1 MMGAQS
7 GVQQHPDASPVLAPH
22 KLRRW
27 CKHWSLLHCYL
38 ESETRRESLTGKFIY
53 RRTLVLESKCR
64 KRFLGRARWQ
74 PPAASRGEEGSERGT
89 GTSISTAWNPDGKGY
104 GIVKRAGCVCV
115 HRCVPTCS
123 THINGGR
130 QWKSGKSRLW
140 YKEALVLCC
149 CCLVAHLGRILCDPV
164 NCSLPSSSVHE
175 ISHAR
180 ILEWVA
186 ISSSRG
192 SSQPRDGTHISA
204 LAGGFFTTEPPGK
217 PLVLVCGSKDI
228 LLEDGGSGK
237 TLRS

>member
-1 MMGAQS
+1 M
-7 GVQQHPDASPVLAPH
+7 
-22 KLRRW
+22 
-27 CKHWSLLHCYL
+27 
-38 ESETRRESLTGKFIY
+38 
-53 RRTLVLESKCR
+53 
-64 KRFLGRARWQ
+64 
-74 PPAASRGEEGSERGT
+74 
-89 GTSISTAWNPDGKGY
+89 
-104 GIVKRAGCVCV
+104 

-123 THINGGR
+123 THINGER
-130 QWKSGKSRLW
+130 QGKSVESRLW

-149 CCLVAHLGRILCDPV
+149 CCLGAQLGQILHDPM

-175 ISHAR
+175 ISQAR

-192 SSQPRDGTHISA
+192 FSQPRAGTHVSA

-217 PLVLVCGSKDI
+217 PLVLVCRSKDI